1 VIAGPYQFTRNPMY
15 VGLLLLAAGMGL
27 WMNTWWVFALLMP
40 TLLIIDRYV
49 IAREEQYLE
58 RRFGCEYDAYKQRVR
73 RWL

>member
-1 VIAGPYQFTRNPMY
+1 
-15 VGLLLLAAGMGL
+15 MGL
-27 WMNTWWVFALLMP
+27 WMNTWWVFALLIP

-58 RRFGCEYDAYKQRVR
+58 RRFGREYDAYKQRVR